1 MASAAAPSPVPK
13 QEDAAANAPSLEID
27 SPADA
32 LYDKC
37 AQRSEGTVF
46 FQRDLVNMQVAETV
60 AELLSLLQGLC
71 DRHLLKLMTL
81 DGEPCWKLRS
91 RAEADK

>member
-1 MASAAAPSPVPK
+1 
-13 QEDAAANAPSLEID
+13 
-27 SPADA
+27 
-32 LYDKC
+32 
-37 AQRSEGTVF
+37 
-46 FQRDLVNMQVAETV
+46 MQVAETV